1 MIRLAEGAV
10 QRPLTEHLA
19 TEIAGFDVKRV
30 DGAAG
35 AEAVRSLLFDRGVLV
50 FRDQRLSPE
59 DLLAFTR
66 LFGEPETPVL
76 DKFTLAGYRNIYVL
90 SNIVENG
97 KPLGS
102 RFDGYGWHTDLSYKV
117 RPSAYT
123 ALYGVKVPPE
133 GADTL
138 YASAQQAF
146 LSLPEAERNRLR
158 PLTANYSYIAL
169 YETRREPNKP
179 PLSDEQRA
187 QNPDCTHPV
196 VRIHPET
203 GREGIY
209 IGLDDCT
216 GINGMTPE
224 AGRAL
229 IKQLYELVAEP
240 RFRYQHKWMANDLVI
255 WDNRMVM
262 HTATPYDIERWQ
274 RLLYRTTVIGERPI
288 GWSERAS
295 VSHSRAG

>member
-1 MIRLAEGAV
+1 MITLPEGAV
-10 QRPLTEHLA
+10 VRPLTAHLA
-19 TEIAGFDVKRV
+19 TEIRGFDVKRIGNET
-30 DGAAG
+30 GAK
-35 AEAVRSLLFDRGVLV
+35 AVRSLLFDRGVLV
-50 FRDQRLSPE
+50 FKDQDLSPD

-76 DKFTLAGYRNIYVL
+76 GKFTLPGFRNIYVL

-97 KPLGS
+97 RPLGS
-102 RFDGYGWHTDLSYKV
+102 RFDGYGWHTDLSYKE

-133 GADTL
+133 GGDTL
-138 YASAQQAF
+138 FASVQQAF
-146 LSLPEAERNRLR
+146 LSFSEDERDRIR
-158 PLTANYSYIAL
+158 PLTANYSYVAL

-179 PLSDEQRA
+179 PLSAEQRA
-187 QNPDCTHPV
+187 QNPDCAHPV

-216 GINGMTPE
+216 GVNGMTPSE
-224 AGRAL
+224 GRAL
-229 IKQLYELVAEP
+229 IKRLYDIIAEP
-240 RFRYQHKWMANDLVI
+240 RFLYRHGWSVNDLVI

-262 HTATPYDIERWQ
+262 HTATPYDMDRWQ

-288 GWSERAS
+288 GWSNRAS
-295 VSHSRAG
+295 IK